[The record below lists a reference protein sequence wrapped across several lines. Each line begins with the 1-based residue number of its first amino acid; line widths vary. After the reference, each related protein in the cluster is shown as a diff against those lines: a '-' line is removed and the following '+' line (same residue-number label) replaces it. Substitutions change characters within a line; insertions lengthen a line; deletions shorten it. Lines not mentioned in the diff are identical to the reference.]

1 MVPRGLD
8 LSARLSSVLE
18 VIYLI
23 FNEGYSATVG
33 EELTRISL
41 CEEALRLGRIVAELE
56 PRQPEVHG
64 LVALMEIQA
73 SRSRAR
79 VSSTGEPILLMDQDR
94 ALWDQL
100 LIRRGLD
107 ALDRANALTPARR
120 PYRLQAE
127 IAACHARAIN
137 AAETDW
143 GRIVSL
149 YVELAA
155 IAPSPVVG
163 LNRAVA
169 VSRHAG
175 PLPALELLEP
185 LREDPLMK
193 SYHLLPSV
201 RGDLLSRLGRH
212 AEARAEFELAAG
224 MTQNTRERQL
234 LIDRRASARRRR
246 TKHPSETVRL
256 RRLAA

>member
-1 MVPRGLD
+1 MLHDPPAPNQWRLIAKRFLSIYKCPERETPDLVTALD
-8 LSARLSSVLE
+8 DHIGDDVLR
-18 VIYLI
+18 LI
-23 FNEGYSATVG
+23 FT
-33 EELTRISL
+33 
-41 CEEALRLGRIVAELE
+41 
-56 PRQPEVHG
+56 
-64 LVALMEIQA
+64 
-73 SRSRAR
+73 
-79 VSSTGEPILLMDQDR
+79 
-94 ALWDQL
+94 
-100 LIRRGLD
+100 
-107 ALDRANALTPARR
+107 
-120 PYRLQAE
+120 
-127 IAACHARAIN
+127 ACHP
-137 AAETDW
+137 ETDW